1 MKHVF
6 MKSAHKKTTR
16 SPRSNHG
23 PPLTA
28 APPPGS
34 RDVKW
39 AGYKWVAPSSE
50 TSKKRYPTYST
61 SLSRMSL
68 SATVLCSSRIFSK
81 TFSASSTPT
90 ASSARWSSPSVSTS
104 PPPKSLS
111 GEKTTSKS
119 PPTLNLAALSRETS
133 RS

>member
-6 MKSAHKKTTR
+6 MKSAQKKTTR
-16 SPRSNHG
+16 SPRTNHG

-34 RDVKW
+34 PTVS
-39 AGYKWVAPSSE
+39 ASSE

-68 SATVLCSSRIFSK
+68 SATAPCS
-81 TFSASSTPT
+81 
-90 ASSARWSSPSVSTS
+90 
-104 PPPKSLS
+104 
-111 GEKTTSKS
+111 
-119 PPTLNLAALSRETS
+119 
-133 RS
+133 